1 MAINQIGLVKN
12 LSSISGIK
20 PIREGIGQE
29 TRQEIEGNTGQGF
42 KQIFNSL
49 IDSVEQTEAV
59 KNVDAYKLSV
69 GEIDDLHNMMINSA
83 RAEVALQTAVQ
94 IRNKVLDA
102 YNEIMRINL

>member
-1 MAINQIGLVKN
+1 MAINQIGPIKD
-12 LSSISGIK
+12 LSKISGIK
-20 PIREGIGQE
+20 PIREGFGEEAWQQ
-29 TRQEIEGNTGQGF
+29 TNGSTGQGF

-49 IDSVEQTEAV
+49 IDNVEQTEAV
-59 KNVDAYKLSV
+59 KNIDSYKLSI